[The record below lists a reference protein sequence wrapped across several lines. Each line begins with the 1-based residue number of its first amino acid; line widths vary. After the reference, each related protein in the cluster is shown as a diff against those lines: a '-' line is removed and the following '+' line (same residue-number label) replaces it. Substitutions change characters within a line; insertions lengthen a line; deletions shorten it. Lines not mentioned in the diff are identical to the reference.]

1 MAWINPYNFVQDLG
15 HVERDEPIWHDRFYP
30 NTYSGLIG
38 CNLETL
44 TPLFIPQPSECVR
57 DETEHQKLKWFKING
72 QYVIPSTSIKGM
84 LRAVVEALSGSCYSV
99 FDPER
104 LEHRAP
110 FSLKFRCG
118 VVTKMPSGDKPG
130 EIQEMTRVKVGIW
143 ALQKHAA
150 SVGNGDK
157 IYFKSVSARGMD
169 KATWINEKKTQANL
183 KEGKLK
189 ITTKDSFP
197 GKKKYERIFYG
208 NKGTITFDSNTLE
221 AYNKVLAGQI
231 KRQKR
236 GSGTFVTPYQSE
248 RLQKGNL
255 VYFTTKKDDSEEEEV
270 VSQIALV
277 EVGRIHYNT
286 RLDELLTKKYHH
298 CKNIKNLCPACRLFG
313 MVEAQEAYAGRI
325 SIGMAKLIGEAKV
338 APRDVTLKILSSPEP
353 TCYQFYLIDKNR
365 KNNRVLRYDRDR
377 NAVLR
382 GRKFYWHHPDY
393 SDNLEYYERL
403 EAPRE
408 TNQNRTVKEP
418 LLSGNTF
425 EFEIEFENLLEHE
438 LGLLLYALKLEE
450 GMGHKLGM
458 AKPLGFGSVTIQPKL
473 YLINRE
479 KRYTDIFAVAQNEE
493 ADIEQFVSAF
503 KKRLAKKMGTDKF
516 EALPNIQDLRTILN
530 LTPPAEVKYPPDG
543 FEWFQSHENTPLP
556 TIGQEPKFT

>member
-1 MAWINPYNFVQDLG
+1 MAWINPYNFVRDLDY
-15 HVERDEPIWHDRFYP
+15 VERDEPIWHDRFYP
-30 NTYSGLIG
+30 NTYSGRIG
-38 CNLETL
+38 CKLKTL
-44 TPLFIPQPSECVR
+44 TPLFIPEPSDCVR
-57 DETEHQKLKWFKING
+57 DETKHQKLKWFKING

-99 FDPER
+99 FDSER

-110 FSLKFRCG
+110 FGLKFRCG
-118 VVTKMPSGDKPG
+118 VVTKMPSGGKPG
-130 EIQEMTRVKVGIW
+130 EIQEMERVKVDIG

-157 IYFKSVSARGMD
+157 IYFKSVSARGME
-169 KATWINEKKTQANL
+169 KATWVNERKKRKDV

-189 ITTKDSFP
+189 ITTEDSFP
-197 GKKKYERIFYG
+197 NKKKYERIFYG
-208 NKGTITFDSNTLE
+208 NKGTITFDSNALE

-236 GSGTFVTPYQSE
+236 GSGKFVTPYQSN
-248 RLQKGNL
+248 RLQEENL
-255 VYFTTKKDDSEEEEV
+255 IYFTTKRNDSGDEV

-286 RLDELLTKKYHH
+286 RLDKLLPPKYHH
-298 CKNIKNLCPACRLFG
+298 CKNIKKLCSACRLFG

-393 SDNLEYYERL
+393 SDNLEYYELL
-403 EAPRE
+403 EEPRE
-408 TNQNRTVKEP
+408 TNQNRTVKKP
-418 LLSGNTF
+418 LLSRNTF
-425 EFEIEFENLLEHE
+425 EFEMEFENLLEHE

-450 GMGHKLGM
+450 GIGHKLGM
-458 AKPLGFGSVTIQPKL
+458 AKPLGFGSVTIHPKL

-479 KRYTDIFAVAQNEE
+479 KRYTDIFAVAQDQE
-493 ADIEQFVSAF
+493 ADIDSFVSAF
-503 KKRLAKKMGTDKF
+503 KKRLAEKMGAEKF
-516 EALPNIQDLRTILN
+516 DALPNIQDLRTILD
-530 LTPPAEVKYPPDG
+530 LIPPAEVKHPPGG
-543 FEWFQSHENTPLP
+543 FKWFQSHENTPLP
-556 TIGQEPKFT
+556 AIEQEPKFT